1 MEIPQGLLGKCSYLF
16 ICEMRKYF
24 ENLMKPL
31 VTNESLEELLS
42 SSQQKTKDSK
52 KNTMSKKKKK
62 IGVNNSIPAK
72 CFKKA

>member
-1 MEIPQGLLGKCSYLF
+1 MEIPQGLLGKCSHLF

-42 SSQQKTKDSK
+42 SFQQKTKDSK

-62 IGVNNSIPAK
+62 KNRSQQ
-72 CFKKA
+72 